1 MDKLTGIH
9 AVREALAAGRPLQ
22 TVLVARGR
30 HGGRLEEIVRL
41 AKRHGVPVR
50 FEDRARLDQV
60 AGTREHQGVVG
71 MVASKAAV
79 ALEDL
84 LARSSQQGAPGLLVL
99 LDGVEDPQNLGAIIR
114 TALAAG
120 TAGVVIPE
128 RRAAGLGD
136 AAARASAGAVA
147 HLPVARV
154 TNLPRAMETLKA
166 AGYWL
171 VGLDERAERRYTD
184 VDLTGSVAL
193 VLGGEGKGLHQLVR
207 DRCDFLASIPCRGP
221 VPSLNVSVAAGI
233 ALFEV
238 LRQRAAKAPAK
249 DSVPPLLRDR

>member
-1 MDKLTGIH
+1 MDKLTGPH

-22 TVLVARGR
+22 TVLLARGR

-41 AKRHGVPVR
+41 AKRNGVPVR
-50 FEDRARLDQV
+50 FEDRVRLDQV
-60 AGTREHQGVVG
+60 AGTREHQGVVA
-71 MVASKAAV
+71 MVASKSAI

-84 LARSSQQGAPGLLVL
+84 LARPSQQGAPGLLVL

-120 TAGVVIPE
+120 AAGIVIPE

-154 TNLPRAMETLKA
+154 TNLPRSMETLKS

-207 DRCDFLASIPCRGP
+207 ERCDFLVSIPSRGP
-221 VPSLNVSVAAGI
+221 VPSLNVSVAAGV

-238 LRQRAAKAPAK
+238 LRQRAAKIGQ
-249 DSVPPLLRDR
+249 

>member
-1 MDKLTGIH
+1 MDKLTGPH

-22 TVLVARGR
+22 TVIVARGR

-41 AKRHGVPVR
+41 AKRNGVPVR
-50 FEDRARLDQV
+50 FEERARLDQV
-60 AGTREHQGVVG
+60 AGTREHQGVLA
-71 MVASKAAV
+71 MVASSATV
-79 ALEDL
+79 SLEDL
-84 LARSSQQGAPGLLVL
+84 LARSSPQSLFVL

-120 TAGVVIPE
+120 AAGIVIPE

-154 TNLPRAMETLKA
+154 TNLPRAMETLKS

-171 VGLDERAERRYTD
+171 VGLDERSERRYTD
-184 VDLTGSVAL
+184 VDLTASVAV

-207 DRCDFLASIPCRGP
+207 ERCDFLVSIPSLGP

-238 LRQRAAKAPAK
+238 LRQRALKT
-249 DSVPPLLRDR
+249 

>member
-1 MDKLTGIH
+1 MDRLTGPH
-9 AVREALAAGRPLQ
+9 AVREALVAGRPLQ

-30 HGGRLEEIVRL
+30 QGGRLDEIVGL
-41 AKRHGVPVR
+41 AKRNGVPVR
-50 FEDRARLDQV
+50 FEDRVRLDQM
-60 AGTREHQGVVG
+60 AGTHEHQGVVA
-71 MVASKAAV
+71 MVASRTTV

-84 LARSSQQGAPGLLVL
+84 LAHTRAQPGPGLLVL

-114 TALAAG
+114 TALAVGA
-120 TAGVVIPE
+120 AGVVIPE

-154 TNLPRAMETLKA
+154 TNLARAMETLKS

-171 VGLDERAERRYTD
+171 VGLDERAERRYTE

-207 DRCDFLASIPCRGP
+207 ERCDFLVSIPSRGP

-238 LRQRAAKAPAK
+238 LRQRAAK
-249 DSVPPLLRDR
+249 ST

>member
-1 MDKLTGIH
+1 MDKLTGPH

-41 AKRHGVPVR
+41 AKRNGVPVR
-50 FEDRARLDQV
+50 FEDRVRLDQV
-60 AGTREHQGVVG
+60 AGTREHQGVVA

-79 ALEDL
+79 SLEDL
-84 LARSSQQGAPGLLVL
+84 LARPSPSAWADAPGLLVL

-120 TAGVVIPE
+120 AAGIVIPE
-128 RRAAGLGD
+128 RRSAGLGD

-154 TNLPRAMETLKA
+154 TNLPRAMEQLKS

-184 VDLTGSVAL
+184 VDMTGSVAL

-207 DRCDFLASIPCRGP
+207 ERCDFLVSIPSGGP

-238 LRQRAAKAPAK
+238 LRQRALKK
-249 DSVPPLLRDR
+249 S

>member
-1 MDKLTGIH
+1 M
-9 AVREALAAGRPLQ
+9 REALVAGRPLQ
-22 TVLVARGR
+22 TVVIARGH
-30 HGGRLEEIVRL
+30 HGGRLEEIARL
-41 AKRHGVPVR
+41 AKRNNVPVR
-50 FEDRARLDQV
+50 FEDRARLDQI
-60 AGTREHQGVVG
+60 AGTRDHQGVLA

-79 ALEDL
+79 SLEDL
-84 LARSSQQGAPGLLVL
+84 LAGSGSSGAPASSGLLVL
-99 LDGVEDPQNLGAIIR
+99 LDGVEDPQNLGAIVR

-120 TAGVVIPE
+120 AAGVIIPE

-147 HLPVARV
+147 HMPVARV
-154 TNLPRAMETLKA
+154 TNLPRAMEELKS

-171 VGLDERAERRYTD
+171 VGLDERAERRHTD
-184 VDLTGSVAL
+184 VDMRGSIAL

-207 DRCDFLASIPCRGP
+207 DRCDFLVSIPTTGP

-238 LRQRAAKAPAK
+238 VRQRTAPAPTRK
-249 DSVPPLLRDR
+249 GRSSGETPEM

>member
-1 MDKLTGIH
+1 MDKLTGPH

-22 TVLVARGR
+22 TVLLARGR
-30 HGGRLEEIVRL
+30 HGGRLEEIARL
-41 AKRHGVPVR
+41 AKRNGVPVR
-50 FEDRARLDQV
+50 FEDRVRLDQV
-60 AGTREHQGVVG
+60 AGTREHQGVVA

-79 ALEDL
+79 SLEDL
-84 LARSSQQGAPGLLVL
+84 LARPNQQGAPGLLVL

-120 TAGVVIPE
+120 AAGIVIPE

-154 TNLPRAMETLKA
+154 TNLPRAMETLKS

-207 DRCDFLASIPCRGP
+207 ERCDFLVSIPSRGP

-233 ALFEV
+233 ALFEA
-238 LRQRAAKAPAK
+238 LRQRQPKT
-249 DSVPPLLRDR
+249 

>member
-1 MDKLTGIH
+1 MDKLTGPH
-9 AVREALAAGRPLQ
+9 AVREALVAGRALQ
-22 TVLVARGR
+22 AVLIARGH
-30 HGGRLEEIVRL
+30 HGGRLDELARL
-41 AKRHGVPVR
+41 AKSKGVPVR
-50 FEDRARLDQV
+50 FENRARLDQV
-60 AGTREHQGVVG
+60 AGTREHHGVVALG
-71 MVASKAAV
+71 AARATV

-84 LARSSQQGAPGLLVL
+84 LAGAAALRSPGLLVL

-120 TAGVVIPE
+120 AAGIVIPE

-154 TNLPRAMETLKA
+154 TNLPRAMDTLKS

-171 VGLDERAERRYTD
+171 IGFDERADRRYTD
-184 VDLTGSVAL
+184 LDLTGPAAL

-207 DRCDFLASIPCRGP
+207 ERCDFLASIPTRGP

-238 LRQRAAKAPAK
+238 LRRRAAKK
-249 DSVPPLLRDR
+249 N

>member
-1 MDKLTGIH
+1 MERLTGPN
-9 AVREALAAGRPLQ
+9 AVREALVAGRPLQ
-22 TVLVARGR
+22 AVVIARGH
-30 HGGRLEEIVRL
+30 HGARMEDLARL
-41 AKRHGVPVR
+41 AKRNNIPVR
-50 FEDRARLDQV
+50 FEDRARVDQM
-60 AGTREHQGVVG
+60 AGTRQHQGVLAV
-71 MVASKAAV
+71 VASKAVV

-84 LARSSQQGAPGLLVL
+84 LAPSSAEDAPGTSRLLVL
-99 LDGVEDPQNLGAIIR
+99 LDGVEDPQNLGTIIR
-114 TALAAG
+114 SALAAG
-120 TAGVVIPE
+120 ADGVVIPE

-154 TNLPRAMETLKA
+154 TNLPRAMEELKE

-171 VGLDERAERRYTD
+171 VGLDERAERHYSD
-184 VDLTGSVAL
+184 VDLRGSIAL

-207 DRCDFLASIPCRGP
+207 DRCDFLVSIPTTGP

-238 LRQRAAKAPAK
+238 VRQRQAAH
-249 DSVPPLLRDR
+249 

>member
-1 MDKLTGIH
+1 MDKLTGPH

-22 TVLVARGR
+22 TVLLARGR
-30 HGGRLEEIVRL
+30 HGGRLEEIARL
-41 AKRHGVPVR
+41 AKRNGVPVR
-50 FEDRARLDQV
+50 FEDRVRLDQV
-60 AGTREHQGVVG
+60 AGTREHQGVVA

-79 ALEDL
+79 SLEDL
-84 LARSSQQGAPGLLVL
+84 LARPNQQGAPGLLVL

-120 TAGVVIPE
+120 AAGIIIPE

-154 TNLPRAMETLKA
+154 TNLPRAMETLKS

-184 VDLTGSVAL
+184 VDMTGSVAL

-207 DRCDFLASIPCRGP
+207 ERCDFLVSIPSRGP

-233 ALFEV
+233 ALFEA
-238 LRQRAAKAPAK
+238 LRQRQPKT
-249 DSVPPLLRDR
+249 

>member
-1 MDKLTGIH
+1 MDRLTGPN
-9 AVREALAAGRPLQ
+9 AVREALVAGRPLQ

-41 AKRHGVPVR
+41 AKRNGVPVR
-50 FEDRARLDQV
+50 FEDRARLDQM
-60 AGTREHQGVVG
+60 AGTREHQGVLA
-71 MVASKAAV
+71 MVAAKATF

-84 LARSSQQGAPGLLVL
+84 LAQPVSQAAPGLLVL

-114 TALAAG
+114 TALAVGA
-120 TAGVVIPE
+120 AGVVIPE

-154 TNLPRAMETLKA
+154 TNVPRAMEALKS

-207 DRCDFLASIPCRGP
+207 ERCDFLVSIPGRGP

-238 LRQRAAKAPAK
+238 LRQRAAKAT
-249 DSVPPLLRDR
+249 

>member
-1 MDKLTGIH
+1 MDKLTGPH

-22 TVLVARGR
+22 TVIVARGR

-50 FEDRARLDQV
+50 FEDRVRLDQV
-60 AGTREHQGVVG
+60 AGTREHQGVLAL
-71 MVASKAAV
+71 VASSATV
-79 ALEDL
+79 SLEDL
-84 LARSSQQGAPGLLVL
+84 LARPSPQGTSGLPGLLVL

-114 TALAAG
+114 TTLAAG
-120 TAGVVIPE
+120 AAGIIIPE

-154 TNLPRAMETLKA
+154 TNLPRAMETLKT

-171 VGLDERAERRYTD
+171 VGLDEHADRRYTD

-207 DRCDFLASIPCRGP
+207 ERCDFLVSIPARGP

-238 LRQRAAKAPAK
+238 LRQRTFKK
-249 DSVPPLLRDR
+249 S